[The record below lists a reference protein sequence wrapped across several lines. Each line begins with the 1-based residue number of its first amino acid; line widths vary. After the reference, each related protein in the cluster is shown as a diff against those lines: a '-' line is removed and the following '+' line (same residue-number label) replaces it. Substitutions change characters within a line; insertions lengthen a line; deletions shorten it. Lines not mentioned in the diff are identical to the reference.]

1 MIKTFKVFQ
10 ILGAG
15 ITVTGAVLLITI
27 GISQLGLLP
36 IAKIGID
43 TAIMSLLMATNGYM
57 VLIFGMMTGGNATR
71 DAKPV
76 AAAVH

>member
-1 MIKTFKVFQ
+1 LFQ

-15 ITVTGAVLLITI
+15 ITIAGAVLLIMV

-43 TAIMSLLMATNGYM
+43 TAIVSLLMATNGYM
-57 VLIFGMMTGGNATR
+57 VLIFGMTTGNRATR
-71 DAKPV
+71 DAKT
-76 AAAVH
+76 AATVVQY